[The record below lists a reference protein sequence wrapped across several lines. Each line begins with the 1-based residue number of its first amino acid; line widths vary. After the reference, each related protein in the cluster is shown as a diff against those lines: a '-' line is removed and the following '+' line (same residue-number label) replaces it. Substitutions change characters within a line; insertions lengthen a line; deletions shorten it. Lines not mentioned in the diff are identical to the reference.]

1 MREVKSISERNVI
14 KDQGRRNLR
23 KGGTDRREHKLK
35 IFYQKDQERGKKM
48 IGISR

>member
-1 MREVKSISERNVI
+1 MKEVKSVSVRDVI

-35 IFYQKDQERGKKM
+35 IFYQKDRERGK
-48 IGISR
+48 